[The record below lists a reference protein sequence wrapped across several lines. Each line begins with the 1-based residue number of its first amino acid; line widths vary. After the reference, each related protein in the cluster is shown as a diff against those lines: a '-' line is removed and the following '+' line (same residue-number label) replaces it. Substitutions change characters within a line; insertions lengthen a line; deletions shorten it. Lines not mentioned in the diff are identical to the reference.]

1 MLFFRPRPRRFTYF
15 PRFYR
20 EEEDPERRIRFRRK
34 TLYDPHQR
42 RLSFMMLLL
51 LFVLVLL
58 LIGYLLPRLS
68 TVSPQKSRVTTDD
81 ICIESEFD

>member
-1 MLFFRPRPRRFTYF
+1 MLFFRPKPRRFVYY

-20 EEEDPERRIRFRRK
+20 EEEDPERRIRFRRR

-42 RLSFMMLLL
+42 RLSFMMLFL
-51 LFVLVLL
+51 LFILVLL

-68 TVSPQKSRVTTDD
+68 TVNPAKSKVTTDD
-81 ICIESEFD
+81 VLFDPDFN